1 MKRLLKQYLFS
12 SENPL
17 TLLRNNRGII
27 ILMYHSI
34 HPSIRKVD
42 YKYSISSKDF
52 IKHVRILKDN
62 TNIISTKDIL
72 SNKNI
77 SKDKLNVAITFDDGY
92 ENNYSIA
99 SKKLAEYDIPFTI
112 FLTTYFMKNR
122 FNSFLN
128 WNQIKKMKESMNVT
142 FGSHSVNH
150 WNLTMLGQD
159 ELVYELSKS
168 KRMIED
174 KLNDKIDFLAYPG
187 GGFNDNV
194 IKIAKDVG
202 YSAAFK
208 DRIEKGNENNNQFH
222 IGRISIDQ
230 SNSANDS
237 FIGTLNRMQKFTKIK
252 K

>member
-1 MKRLLKQYLFS
+1 MKRFLKQHLFP
-12 SENPL
+12 SEDPL
-17 TLLRNNRGII
+17 KLLSNNRGII
-27 ILMYHSI
+27 ILMYHSV
-34 HPSIRKVD
+34 HPPVSKVD

-52 IKHVRILKDN
+52 IEHVRILKDN

-99 SKKLAEYDIPFTI
+99 SKKLAECDIPFTI
-112 FLTTYFMKNR
+112 FLTTYFMKKR
-122 FNSFLN
+122 FNSFLD
-128 WNQIKKMKESMNVT
+128 WNQIIKMKESMNVT

-237 FIGTLNRMQKFTKIK
+237 FIGTLNRVQKFTKIK

>member
-1 MKRLLKQYLFS
+1 MKRFLKKYLFS
-12 SENPL
+12 SEDPL
-17 TLLRNNRGII
+17 TLLNNNRGII

-34 HPSIRKVD
+34 HLSLSKVD
-42 YKYSISSKDF
+42 YRYSISSEDF
-52 IKHVRILKDN
+52 KEHVRILKN
-62 TNIISTKDIL
+62 NANIISTKDIL
-72 SNKNI
+72 SNKII

-92 ENNYSIA
+92 KNNYSIA
-99 SKKLAEYDIPFTI
+99 SKKLAECDIPFTI
-112 FLTTYFMKNR
+112 FLTTYFMKRR
-122 FNSFLN
+122 FNSFLD
-128 WNQIKKMKESMNVT
+128 WNQIIKMKESMDVT

-150 WNLTMLGQD
+150 WNLTMLDQD
-159 ELVYELSKS
+159 EIFYELSKS
-168 KRMIED
+168 KRMIEY

-208 DRIEKGNENNNQFH
+208 DRLEKGNKNNNQFH

-230 SNSANDS
+230 SNSAIDS
-237 FIGTLNRMQKFTKIK
+237 FIGTLNRVEKITKIK